1 MATKAEWK
9 ARALTAEIDRD
20 TLQAVCDGLLE
31 ERDELQAR
39 VDKAAADLTTSEQ
52 ARSLLI
58 AQVAAQEAKLTGLDA
73 EIFALQSKLAACE
86 AKLPPATAETA
97 PPFGLPQVFAPIRAS
112 DWTNLLDDFPA
123 PSGLT
128 VDPYGEHR
136 AYVAPNQQVKSGHME
151 FHELDW
157 PGGGLPVPSE
167 GYYEWEQFI
176 FGSSVIDGLGTSQFH
191 GDNQSGF
198 TGSIGITFVNGT
210 PQYRLRIMDAGNPR
224 PRPFGVLRPGEWQ
237 KIGMHVRWSKG
248 SDGFV
253 RCYLNGNL
261 GTEFRGKTAADSA
274 GKQMFR
280 IGWYTSDRVGPYG
293 LDLRARRIRVHGK
306 QG

>member
-9 ARALTAEIDRD
+9 ARALTAEGDLAISGAS
-20 TLQAVCDGLLE
+20 L
-31 ERDELQAR
+31 
-39 VDKAAADLTTSEQ
+39 DKALSDLAISEQ
-52 ARSLLI
+52 TRASLT
-58 AQVAAQEAKLTGLDA
+58 AAVAANEAEITGLNT
-73 EIFALQSKLAACE
+73 EIAALQDKLRVCE
-86 AKLPPATAETA
+86 AKLPPPAPQ
-97 PPFGLPQVFAPIRAS
+97 PPFGLPQVFAPIKAS

-253 RCYLNGNL
+253 RCYLDDKL
-261 GTEFRGKTAADSA
+261 GCEFKGKTAADPA

-280 IGWYTSDRVGPYG
+280 IGWYTSNRVGPYG
-293 LDLRARRIRVHGK
+293 LDLRARKIRVYGRSGFTDPK
-306 QG
+306 VP

>member
-20 TLQAVCDGLLE
+20 TLQAVCDGLLT

-39 VDKAAADLTTSEQ
+39 VDKAMADLTTSEQ
-52 ARSLLI
+52 QRSALTALL
-58 AQVAAQEAKLTGLDA
+58 AAGEAKIAGLNA
-73 EIFALQSKLAACE
+73 EIAALQDKLRVCE
-86 AKLPPATAETA
+86 AKLSPPAPQ
-97 PPFGLPQVFAPIRAS
+97 PPFGLPQVFAPIKAS

-253 RCYLNGNL
+253 RCYLDDKL
-261 GTEFRGKTAADSA
+261 GCEFKGKTAADPA

-280 IGWYTSDRVGPYG
+280 IGWYTSNRVGPYG
-293 LDLRARRIRVHGK
+293 LDLRARKIRVYGR